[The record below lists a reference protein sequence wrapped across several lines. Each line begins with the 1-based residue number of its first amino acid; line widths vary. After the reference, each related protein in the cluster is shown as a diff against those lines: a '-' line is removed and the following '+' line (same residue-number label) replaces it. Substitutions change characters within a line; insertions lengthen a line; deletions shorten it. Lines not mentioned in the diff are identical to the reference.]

1 MASDKIYRD
10 WQDLKAQVHAWQ
22 QAGQRVAFTNGC
34 FDLLHR
40 GHVDYLQK
48 TKALADRL
56 VVALNTDESV
66 SRLKGPARP
75 VADQDG
81 RLEVMAALGCVDA
94 VTLFDQQTPLELISY
109 LGPDLLTKGD
119 DYTIDN
125 IVGAKEVIER
135 GGEVKTVPLV
145 DGYSTSA
152 LIKKVLRAY
161 GNADTLSS

>member
-1 MASDKIYRD
+1 MADNKIYRD
-10 WQDLKAQVHAWQ
+10 WTTLKVQVDAWQ
-22 QAGQRVAFTNGC
+22 AAGDKVAFTNGC

-66 SRLKGPARP
+66 SRLKGPTRP

-94 VTLFDQQTPLELISY
+94 VTLFDEPTPLELITY

-119 DYTIDN
+119 DYTLDN
-125 IVGAKEVIER
+125 IVGAKEVIAR

-145 DGYSTSA
+145 AGYSTSS
-152 LIKKVLRAY
+152 LIKKVLKAY
-161 GNADTLSS
+161 GADSVAE